1 MGLDWMLHQHVP
13 KKGCETEYLRLKKKL
28 SALSQDKKLTEPQRE
43 LFKQELE
50 AELEKV
56 ALSPFE
62 VIGAPRVGV
71 DEKAT
76 EWFRKNVYQDAQ
88 VRVTQEK
95 ALPKSRRNQR
105 FLDTWDRPFDDILKA
120 NTGKY
125 VAELAPAQEGV
136 SSVRGMLCS
145 PVDFRGAV
153 AGSAECLP
161 EKLRTRA
168 FEDHQAEGA
177 LEYAEQLEAVL
188 TNVSGEHVHELL
200 DLRSAVRWLRY
211 WGSRGFGFSAWY

>member
-1 MGLDWMLHQHVP
+1 MLDPYVP

-28 SALSQDKKLTEPQRE
+28 AALSQDNKLTEPQRE

-50 AELEKV
+50 AEFEKV

-76 EWFRKNVYQDAQ
+76 EWFRKNVFQDAQ
-88 VRVTQEK
+88 LRVGQEK

-105 FLDTWDRPFDDILKA
+105 FLDNWDRPFDDILRA

-136 SSVRGMLCS
+136 SSIRGMLCS

-153 AGSAECLP
+153 VGSSECLP
-161 EKLRTRA
+161 QELQNRA
-168 FEDHQAEGA
+168 YQDHRPGEA
-177 LEYAEQLEAVL
+177 LEYAEQLAAAL
-188 TNVSGEHVHELL
+188 TNVSGEHVHEVL
-200 DLRSAVRWLRY
+200 DLRSAVRWLRF